1 LKEVYL
7 FGCNT
12 LNPEAARSATPEIV
26 RSLVR
31 SGHSSADAERVAQI
45 LNERH
50 AETNRDR
57 MRQIF
62 RNVPVIY
69 GFSSK
74 APLGRNAAPVLERYF
89 QGGGASEIASGH
101 ASAKLLAMFAQVSM
115 TSTSGS
121 TDGDAQASYRSDVCH
136 FVDDRLSPR
145 QKVDFVHDLL
155 RRDMA
160 EVRLFLDRIEQ
171 YAASLTPAVRLEQT
185 VATALRAIA
194 TDHGARERYLEF
206 VRDADE
212 PAIRVRMVAVAER
225 FGWLTP
231 AEKHGELVRMID
243 DQLRRSDVGAAEVDV
258 ICTLN
263 EAHALDDAR
272 AGVEATAATLRD
284 PGRAGVLACLGDAAA
299 HARVLQGLSSGN
311 ERDLQIAQVYLRHR
325 PIVDVDELRVVSSA
339 VSRMQNA
346 AAQAR
351 ALDVLAGHRLSDRET
366 LGVLTR
372 LFPATKSLDVQRA
385 IAGVLIR
392 ADYDAFQKPEVLRAL
407 RQHRLKSSDGRDLID
422 VLIQRLQANLPPAA

>member
-1 LKEVYL
+1 
-7 FGCNT
+7 
-12 LNPEAARSATPEIV
+12 
-26 RSLVR
+26 
-31 SGHSSADAERVAQI
+31 
-45 LNERH
+45 
-50 AETNRDR
+50 
-57 MRQIF
+57 
-62 RNVPVIY
+62 
-69 GFSSK
+69 
-74 APLGRNAAPVLERYF
+74 VLEFYF
-89 QGGGASEIASGH
+89 QAGGASEIASGH
-101 ASAKLLAMFAQVSM
+101 PSTKLLGMFAAVSM
-115 TSTSGS
+115 TSTSGA
-121 TDGDAQASYRSDVCH
+121 TETDAQAAYRSDVCH
-136 FVDDRLSPR
+136 FVDDRMSAE
-145 QKVDFVHDLL
+145 QKVEFVHELL

-171 YAASLTPAVRLEQT
+171 YMATLTPEVRLDMA
-185 VATALRAIA
+185 VATALGAIA
-194 TDHGARERYLEF
+194 SDLAARERYLNF

-231 AEKHGELVRMID
+231 AQKHVELVRMID

-272 AGVEATAATLRD
+272 HAVDAAATVIRD

-299 HARVLQGLSSGN
+299 HARVLQGLSSGRA
-311 ERDLQIAQVYLRHR
+311 RDMQIAQVYLRHR
-325 PIVDVDELRVVSSA
+325 PIVDVNELRVVSSA

-346 AAQAR
+346 EAQVR

-366 LGVLTR
+366 LVMLTR
-372 LFPATKSLDVQRA
+372 LFPTTKSLDVQRA

-422 VLIQRLQANLPPAA
+422 VLIHRLQGNLPPAA